1 MERGRRCLTSPSV
14 TRLSVGG
21 PKDCSPAS
29 IRMSPSWRWP
39 AHDPLI
45 DRRCLRVVKTRWPDS
60 RTVFWKPGLK
70 NGARRREFYEDRNA
84 RISILARGLDP
95 RPDTLKQTDRS
106 ALSIKSL
113 ADGAGHTAGPGR
125 VRAQAAVVHP
135 SQRQKTPGLTGI
147 ARLPRQKPQSR
158 TIEIIPQ
165 QNR

>member
-1 MERGRRCLTSPSV
+1 MERGPRQSESRRRGLGQQAGSH
-14 TRLSVGG
+14 RLGG
-21 PKDCSPAS
+21 VAALEKIHRQGIVSGG
-29 IRMSPSWRWP
+29 IGTGWP

-95 RPDTLKQTDRS
+95 RSDTLKQTDRS

-113 ADGAGHTAGPGR
+113 ADGAGHTFFKACCASRSLCGCTGR
-125 VRAQAAVVHP
+125 P
-135 SQRQKTPGLTGI
+135 DMLLKFSFFSS
-147 ARLPRQKPQSR
+147 LPTLRSCR
-158 TIEIIPQ
+158 
-165 QNR
+165 